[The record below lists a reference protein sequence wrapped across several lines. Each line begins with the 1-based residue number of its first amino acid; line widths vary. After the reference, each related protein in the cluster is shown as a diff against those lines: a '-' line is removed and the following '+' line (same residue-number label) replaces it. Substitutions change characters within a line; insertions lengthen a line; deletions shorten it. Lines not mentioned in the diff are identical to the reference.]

1 MLDLKN
7 LIFACARYEEIFFLR
22 ARLQIFF
29 SDLEIDSNHYFFIGN
44 NELSGNNEFDLILN
58 HKSIID
64 LIETNGP
71 LN

>member
-1 MLDLKN
+1 MRALRIRFLSRA
-7 LIFACARYEEIFFLR
+7 LRIFIFNHARH
-22 ARLQIFF
+22 QIFI
-29 SDLEIDSNHYFFIGN
+29 SYLEIDSNYYFFIGN